1 MTIIASFRSKYDVN
15 KMSLQSTFI
24 HNSRFPWK
32 LPCPTWCCGLSNR
45 NDSCRS
51 PSLNLVSPAQFP
63 TIVARSQDPVVAGD
77 GFTYERSCIEDW
89 LKERTSKTARFV
101 ALIVEAFLA
110 EILEMGSFFRSLVSC
125 SALHITARDFLN
137 SIEDKAFLKS
147 LFSFAFCFGNF
158 HFFVDVC

>member
-32 LPCPTWCCGLSNR
+32 LPWPTWCCGLSNR
-45 NDSCRS
+45 NDSLQITIIEPRFTCAVSYNRRTFPGS
-51 PSLNLVSPAQFP
+51 RGGWRWLHLRTVVYRRLVERKD
-63 TIVARSQDPVVAGD
+63 IENAR
-77 GFTYERSCIEDW
+77 
-89 LKERTSKTARFV
+89 LV

-158 HFFVDVC
+158 HFFVDFC